1 MPLSVIAMEVTSAAD
16 AITEFTSFYNFGLYS
31 EQDLMVAECFKLVIE
46 YIIMTAEAWFSL
58 VVGESRF
65 FPWFLLGFAGFLL
78 LVVLRFVLR
87 KVYR

>member
-1 MPLSVIAMEVTSAAD
+1 
-16 AITEFTSFYNFGLYS
+16 
-31 EQDLMVAECFKLVIE
+31 MVAECFNKAIE
-46 YIIMTAEAWFSL
+46 FITITAEAWFSL
-58 VVGESRF
+58 VIDEW

>member
-1 MPLSVIAMEVTSAAD
+1 
-16 AITEFTSFYNFGLYS
+16 
-31 EQDLMVAECFKLVIE
+31 MVAEFFNKAIE
-46 YIIMTAEAWFSL
+46 FITITAEAWFSL
-58 VVGESRF
+58 VIDEWPL

>member
-1 MPLSVIAMEVTSAAD
+1 
-16 AITEFTSFYNFGLYS
+16 
-31 EQDLMVAECFKLVIE
+31 MVAECFNKVIE
-46 YIIMTAEAWFSL
+46 YITMTAEFWFSL
-58 VVGESRF
+58 VIDEWSL

>member
-1 MPLSVIAMEVTSAAD
+1 
-16 AITEFTSFYNFGLYS
+16 
-31 EQDLMVAECFKLVIE
+31 MVAECFKLVIE

-58 VVGESRF
+58 VVGEWRF
-65 FPWFLLGFAGFLL
+65 FPWFLL

>member
-1 MPLSVIAMEVTSAAD
+1 
-16 AITEFTSFYNFGLYS
+16 
-31 EQDLMVAECFKLVIE
+31 MVAECFKLVIE
-46 YIIMTAEAWFSL
+46 YITMTAEVWFSF
-58 VVGESRF
+58 VVDEWRF

>member
-1 MPLSVIAMEVTSAAD
+1 
-16 AITEFTSFYNFGLYS
+16 
-31 EQDLMVAECFKLVIE
+31 MVAECFKLVIE
-46 YIIMTAEAWFSL
+46 YITMTAEAWVSF
-58 VVGESRF
+58 VVGDWRL